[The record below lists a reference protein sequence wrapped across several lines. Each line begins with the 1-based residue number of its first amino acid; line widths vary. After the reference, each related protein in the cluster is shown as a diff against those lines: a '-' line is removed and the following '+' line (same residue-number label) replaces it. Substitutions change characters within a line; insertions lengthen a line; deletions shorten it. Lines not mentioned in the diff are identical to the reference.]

1 MNIDKGRKTTP
12 IACHLDRGNV
22 LYRNSFLGIEETE
35 MFEMFFLAIN
45 VVAN

>member
-1 MNIDKGRKTTP
+1 MYINKGRKTTP

-22 LYRNSFLGIEETE
+22 LYRNSFLDTEETE
-35 MFEMFFLAIN
+35 MFEMFFLVIN